1 MTAVYPGTFDPFT
14 LGHRDIAERAS
25 KVFDNVIIAVAADT
39 GKRCEQL
46 AARVKIAE
54 LSVADIKNARV
65 QSFSGLLTDFLHKCG
80 DCVIVRGLRSS
91 VDFESERNLDGVYKS
106 LSVKDGVF
114 FMSSPQ
120 FMHVSSTVVRQLC
133 EIGAS
138 IKDYVCG
145 EAIDCVRENYKNRRR

>member
-14 LGHRDIAERAS
+14 LGHRDIADRAS
-25 KVFDNVIIAVAADT
+25 RIFDNVVVAVAADT
-39 GKRCEQL
+39 GKSCAQL
-46 AARVKIAE
+46 ATRVKIAE
-54 LSVADIKNARV
+54 LSVADIKNATV
-65 QSFSGLLTDFLHKCG
+65 QPFSGLLTDFLHSLG
-80 DCVIVRGLRSS
+80 DCVIIRGLRSS

-106 LSVKDGVF
+106 LSPKDGVF

-120 FMHVSSTVVRQLC
+120 LMHISSTVVRQLC

-145 EAIDCVRENYKNRRR
+145 AAIDCVSENYKNNRR